1 MKKQDATESTTAP
14 VYLTA
19 AELRARWKVSGMF
32 LHRMRHAG
40 KLKAHK
46 IGARGVRFAISEI
59 LVIEKQAAA

>member
-1 MKKQDATESTTAP
+1 MKKQDATKSTTAP

-32 LHRMRHAG
+32 LHRMRRAG

-46 IGARGVRFAISEI
+46 IGERGVRFAVSEI
-59 LVIEKQAAA
+59 LVIEAQAAA